1 MGRTEFEREVPSE
14 QKHDKNN
21 KGEDIQLHML
31 KYSRGKLAMPKSIYL
46 HDAWDMRRALSSMYT

>member
-21 KGEDIQLHML
+21 KEADILLHML
-31 KYSRGKLAMPKSIYL
+31 KYSRGNLAMPKNIAS
-46 HDAWDMRRALSSMYT
+46 